1 MINFENLNRQ
11 HETIKSEINFIE
23 TEINKGSSS
32 VNVAET
38 ALHISRLA
46 GLLKM
51 HLLEEDQFLY
61 PGLLECQDNEIEN
74 MAGLY
79 MSEMGNLASEYIE
92 FKNKYNISS
101 KINGNVDNFIKDAKR
116 IMEVLKKRIQKEDSE
131 LYYLVKER
139 RL

>member
-1 MINFENLNRQ
+1 MINLENLNRQ
-11 HETIKSEINFIE
+11 HETIKREINFIE
-23 TEINKGSSS
+23 KEIKKGSSS

-46 GLLKM
+46 GLLKI

-61 PGLLECQDNEIEN
+61 PGLLGCQDDEIEN
-74 MAGLY
+74 MASVY
-79 MSEMGNLASEYIE
+79 MNEMGNLASEYTE

-101 KINGNVDNFIKDAKR
+101 KIKGNVDIFISDAKR
-116 IMEVLKKRIQKEDSE
+116 IMDVLNKRIQKEDSE

-139 RL
+139 KL